1 MRVQS
6 KKISIVGG
14 PGSGK
19 STLASQINSA
29 LKSTGQNSI
38 FLEEYVVEFIGK
50 YGPPEKLEHQLVVFD
65 RQRESELRHNGEKD
79 FIICD
84 SASWTSYVYGR
95 SIMEHPLKLSDIAT
109 LTHLHEKVLNTI
121 DYWDAI
127 FYIPVLDKFVENDG
141 VRYHNQEQS
150 IQIGNRLKTWLE
162 IENVPFIDLS
172 DLKLE
177 ERLPFVLNHIKK
189 L

>member
-1 MRVQS
+1 MVRS
-6 KKISIVGG
+6 KRISIVGG

-65 RQRESELRHNGEKD
+65 RQRESELRHDGEKD
-79 FIICD
+79 FIVCD
-84 SASWTSYVYGR
+84 SASWVSYIYGR
-95 SIMEHPLKLSDIAT
+95 TVMENPLTNKDIAT
-109 LTHLHEKVLNTI
+109 LSFLYEKVLGTI
-121 DYWDAI
+121 NYWDAI
-127 FYIPVLDKFVENDG
+127 FYIPVLDNFVENDG
-141 VRYHNQEQS
+141 VRYHNKNES
-150 IQIGNRLKTWLE
+150 DKLGNQIKTWLE
-162 IENVPFIDLS
+162 IEKVPYIDLS
-172 DLKLE
+172 HLKLE
-177 ERLPFVLNHIKK
+177 ERLPFVLDHIKK